1 MSAWHGPPVGNPPGG
16 SFPPMPMVTTASDV
30 SEFMGR
36 LVDLRGPKWP
46 NAVVPTH
53 VIANANDVWLG
64 DVVGIRI
71 TAYHLRDGTRG
82 VFTYRFAGKLR
93 RRCV

>member
-1 MSAWHGPPVGNPPGG
+1 MSAWHGPPVANPPGG
-16 SFPPMPMVTTASDV
+16 TYWPTTPSVASDA
-30 SEFMGR
+30 SEFVGR
-36 LVDLRGPKWP
+36 LVDLRGPKSP

-53 VIANANDVWLG
+53 VIADAQSVWLE

-82 VFTYRFAGKLR
+82 VFTYRFARKLM